1 MKCTS
6 CGHELPQFSTVCG
19 HCGKPVASM
28 EAAPRP
34 GAPQPSWLSRH
45 WGKALAIGCL
55 GLFLAFVAFITLIM
69 LVVFAS
75 MKSSDVYKTAVAR
88 AKAHPQVVEKL
99 GTPIEEGFFVSGNIE
114 TSPARGEAK
123 LTIPISGP
131 KGKATIYADA
141 TKRGGDWEF
150 SVLEVVIEGESGKIE
165 LLEEGP
171 ASEE

>member
-6 CGHELPQFSTVCG
+6 CGNELPQFSSVCG

-28 EAAPRP
+28 QAAARP
-34 GAPQPSWLSRH
+34 GAPQGSWLSRH
-45 WGKALAIGCL
+45 WGKTLAIGCF
-55 GLFLAFVAFITLIM
+55 GLFLAFAAFVSLIV
-69 LVVFAS
+69 LVVFGS

-99 GTPIEEGFFVSGNIE
+99 GTPIEEGFFVSGNINVQPE
-114 TSPARGEAK
+114 RGEAK

-131 KGKATIYADA
+131 KGSANIFADA

-150 SVLEVVIEGESGKIE
+150 SVLEVAIEGQAKKID

-171 ASEE
+171 TEE